1 MRIKVKKSSVIAVL
15 LLMLLL
21 IGSIRLSYY
30 QYDHTEEFVF
40 SEHLDET
47 AVEIDGEEI
56 PLQELSYYIMV
67 LEEKIEEMAVVYDEE
82 DPDAFWRI
90 YTNGDFL
97 VNTAEELAMETC
109 IKDNLY
115 TMEAEKIRLTLDEDD
130 ETQIEEEVDTLCEEM
145 TDKQKQVTGLDKELL
160 TQIKKKQY
168 LSAKYELLAGE
179 DAYDS
184 VYAAHTVKINTKLW
198 DKVKLG
204 TITI

>member
-1 MRIKVKKSSVIAVL
+1 
-15 LLMLLL
+15 
-21 IGSIRLSYY
+21 
-30 QYDHTEEFVF
+30 
-40 SEHLDET
+40 
-47 AVEIDGEEI
+47 
-56 PLQELSYYIMV
+56 
-67 LEEKIEEMAVVYDEE
+67 
-82 DPDAFWRI
+82 
-90 YTNGDFL
+90 
-97 VNTAEELAMETC
+97 
-109 IKDNLY
+109 
-115 TMEAEKIRLTLDEDD
+115 MEAEKIRLTLDEDD